1 MLVHFFSSPPCSP
14 RMVSIS
20 SFMKAH
26 GIWEPCNGHL
36 SPLGQYASLL
46 PCLMME
52 SLQQEKQ
59 NLWRVFEGHCTKW
72 VSSSLPRQFVHFNKG
87 VPSAVS
93 SAPSLAPL
101 LELDTWS
108 GRLPCGVPGPVFA
121 EEGLDVG
128 RPGLLSAFPPP
139 GPPPSCPGIFCCIIP
154 IP

>member
-1 MLVHFFSSPPCSP
+1 
-14 RMVSIS
+14 MVSIS

-26 GIWEPCNGHL
+26 GIWEPCSGHL

-72 VSSSLPRQFVHFNKG
+72 VSSSLPRQFVHFRSG

-108 GRLPCGVPGPVFA
+108 GRLPSLCTILKSFELVATA
-121 EEGLDVG
+121 EL
-128 RPGLLSAFPPP
+128 
-139 GPPPSCPGIFCCIIP
+139 PSLPLTGCC
-154 IP
+154 